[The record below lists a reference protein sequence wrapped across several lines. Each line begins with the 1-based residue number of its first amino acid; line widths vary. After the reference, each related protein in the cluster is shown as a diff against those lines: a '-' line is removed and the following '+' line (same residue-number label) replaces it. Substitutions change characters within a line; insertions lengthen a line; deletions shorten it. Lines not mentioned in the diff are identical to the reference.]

1 MITIVSRG
9 ESAFFGPQ
17 VEKTML
23 PNMPN
28 MLSTPSFCEML
39 CEAML
44 AATRPSVATV
54 LGTADAAN
62 VCYGGRCYESDAD
75 AFGLVAP
82 PRYGDAIGH
91 AIGHAIGDAAALPSV
106 MLHVVLPAA
115 LLLLWRWR
123 GAAPTRPGLDGP
135 GGPDGLDAA
144 AKKSAT

>member
-28 MLSTPSFCEML
+28 MPSTPSFCEML

-82 PRYGDAIGH
+82 PRYGDAI
-91 AIGHAIGDAAALPSV
+91 ADAAKLPSV
-106 MLHVVLPAA
+106 VLHVALPAA

-123 GAAPTRPGLDGP
+123 GAAPARPGPD
-135 GGPDGLDAA
+135 GPDGLDAA